1 MMHIFL
7 FIIYS
12 LALGFGVL
20 RIPFFRNSGI
30 RPGWLLLFF
39 ALHIAAGCAHTFIAY
54 HYYPDHGDV
63 WFFFQ
68 RSFLTRH
75 RLTSEFN
82 LFLYENS
89 TWNYATHNGIILVN
103 ILLNYLSFDNL
114 YINTLLFSFP
124 VFLGNIALFRVFRRQ
139 FPGDPLT
146 AISALVL
153 PSTLFW
159 TSCLHRE
166 GAVYSLLG
174 LLFYY
179 GDRFFS
185 RRWDIRTGLYCLL
198 LFGGIVY
205 FRPAVALSLL
215 PALLVWSVLSSQSL
229 TPSQRPEPMERPGM
243 LSPRSGVPRP
253 AIVLA
258 ATALTL
264 LLLFFVI
271 PGPASALLRSL
282 SARQQEFQILEGGSR
297 IYLPSLQNNW
307 SSVLRVFPWALRN
320 GLFEPLPGSGGQSVY
335 IAFSLELIV
344 IWGIIIGALF
354 RRIIGRRPPFSPFAW
369 TCLVYSLPGMFLVGM
384 IVPFAGAIVR
394 YRSIYLPFLL
404 APFLHSWY
412 LSGSIRRLNKS
423 LSIYIFSEPL
433 EEPGSSHI

>member
-1 MMHIFL
+1 MMHILL
-7 FIIYS
+7 FIIYGM
-12 LALGFGVL
+12 ALGFGVL
-20 RIPFFRNSGI
+20 RIPFLRNSGI

-139 FPGDPLT
+139 FPDDPLT

-166 GAVYSLLG
+166 GAVYALLG
-174 LLFYY
+174 LFFYY
-179 GDRFFS
+179 
-185 RRWDIRTGLYCLL
+185 
-198 LFGGIVY
+198 
-205 FRPAVALSLL
+205 
-215 PALLVWSVLSSQSL
+215 
-229 TPSQRPEPMERPGM
+229 
-243 LSPRSGVPRP
+243 
-253 AIVLA
+253 
-258 ATALTL
+258 
-264 LLLFFVI
+264 
-271 PGPASALLRSL
+271 
-282 SARQQEFQILEGGSR
+282 
-297 IYLPSLQNNW
+297 
-307 SSVLRVFPWALRN
+307 
-320 GLFEPLPGSGGQSVY
+320 
-335 IAFSLELIV
+335 
-344 IWGIIIGALF
+344 
-354 RRIIGRRPPFSPFAW
+354 
-369 TCLVYSLPGMFLVGM
+369 
-384 IVPFAGAIVR
+384 
-394 YRSIYLPFLL
+394 
-404 APFLHSWY
+404 
-412 LSGSIRRLNKS
+412 
-423 LSIYIFSEPL
+423 
-433 EEPGSSHI
+433 